1 MTHSNEYMKGKLCV
15 VTGATSGIGRETA
28 RMLARTGAGVVVVGR
43 NREKSECTVNRIRQ
57 ETGNPAVEYML
68 ADLSSQA
75 EVRQLAESFKSQHER
90 LNVLVN
96 NAGGFFLFRRES
108 VDGIEMFLALNHL
121 AYFLLTNLLLDILK
135 ISAPARVINV
145 SSGSHMRATINF
157 DDLQNRR
164 KYFSPRVYGQSKLA
178 NVLFTYELARRLKG
192 TGITVNALNPG
203 FVATNMGV
211 NIGWIMRF
219 VRPLMNLMAIDVEE
233 GAKTPV
239 YLATSPDLEG
249 VTGKYFYQCRAV
261 SSSEASYDEALA
273 RKLWQVSAEMTGLSE
288 NDA

>member
-1 MTHSNEYMKGKLCV
+1 MIQGSEHMKGKLCM

-28 RMLARTGAGVVVVGR
+28 KALARTGAAVVVVGR
-43 NREKSECTVNRIRQ
+43 NREKSEGTVSRIRQ

-75 EVRQLAESFKSQHER
+75 EIRQLAESFKRHHDR
-90 LNVLVN
+90 LDVLVN
-96 NAGGFFLFRRES
+96 NAGGFYLFRKES

-135 ISAPARVINV
+135 VSAPARIINV
-145 SSGSHMRATINF
+145 SSGSHLRATINF

-164 KYFSPRVYGQSKLA
+164 MYIGPRAYGQSKLA
-178 NVLFTYELARRLKG
+178 NVLFTYELARRLEG
-192 TGITVNALNPG
+192 TGITVNALHPG
-203 FVATNMGV
+203 FVATSMGV
-211 NIGWIMRF
+211 NIGWIMRI

-239 YLATSPDLEG
+239 YLATSPEVEG
-249 VTGKYFYQCRAV
+249 VTGKYFYQCRTV
-261 SSSEASYDEALA
+261 SSSKASYDEAVA
-273 RKLWQVSAEMTGLSE
+273 SKLWQVSAEMTGLSGNE
-288 NDA
+288 V